1 MNAAKRFGRLR
12 RSAVVF
18 AFAWPWT
25 AQAAEAAETWI
36 RARTDHFDLFTN
48 TSAAEAR
55 QAASALEQ
63 FRRVLAR
70 LLPPARPGPAAPVV
84 VLAFRDASSFEPVV
98 PLHEGE
104 PRGADGF
111 FQGGTGRRYIAANL
125 GTNRADRY
133 DPLYHEWAH
142 LALNESLPAQ
152 PAWVGEGLAEV
163 YSAWRPLQDAAVVG
177 LSRPEHL
184 RTLASRGLIPL
195 EALLRADYTSDL
207 YNKPR
212 QRDTFYAQ
220 AWAFAH
226 QVVLGR
232 PDGPARLQD
241 YLVGLTR
248 GLDPVESFRRAF
260 AEDLGSAQARLVAYL
275 AAGPPA
281 ATWIPET
288 EPGAE
293 ITLTVDAPALAE
305 VEYVTGDLLL
315 HGGRVREARRHL
327 ARALTADPGF
337 VPAQQALAQ
346 VALRQARWDEARAHL
361 QAALA
366 EDPDSPVALFQFA
379 ETLAREAAYRSE
391 VLSDDDTARAVAAL
405 EKCVARAPYH
415 ADAVH
420 LLAQLKPAPLH
431 RRIPLLEAAF
441 RREPHRTAL
450 GITLAGLYSKAN
462 DLARSTATLLRA
474 REAARDEDM
483 RFLCTHLLGRV
494 TYVASVTAEARGT
507 LRSLECLAGG
517 GLTFLVETGH
527 SMLRLHAPSPRAAM
541 LYGPEGESLERDL
554 VCGSH
559 AEPVTAW
566 YKRAGDAERAGADGT
581 LLSLSFPELSL
592 AAP

>member
-1 MNAAKRFGRLR
+1 
-12 RSAVVF
+12 V
-18 AFAWPWT
+18 
-25 AQAAEAAETWI
+25 
-36 RARTDHFDLFTN
+36 
-48 TSAAEAR
+48 
-55 QAASALEQ
+55 
-63 FRRVLAR
+63 
-70 LLPPARPGPAAPVV
+70 
-84 VLAFRDASSFEPVV
+84 
-98 PLHEGE
+98 
-104 PRGADGF
+104 
-111 FQGGTGRRYIAANL
+111 
-125 GTNRADRY
+125 
-133 DPLYHEWAH
+133 
-142 LALNESLPAQ
+142 
-152 PAWVGEGLAEV
+152 
-163 YSAWRPLQDAAVVG
+163 
-177 LSRPEHL
+177 
-184 RTLASRGLIPL
+184 PL

-212 QRDTFYAQ
+212 QRDAFYAQ

-260 AEDLGSAQARLVAYL
+260 AEDLGSAQARLVAYV

-281 ATWIPET
+281 AAWTPQT
-288 EPGAE
+288 ELGAE
-293 ITLTVDAPALAE
+293 ITLTVDAPAPAE
-305 VEYVTGDLLL
+305 VEYVMGDLLL

-327 ARALTADPGF
+327 ARALAADPGF

-379 ETLAREAAYRSE
+379 ETLAREAAHRSE

-507 LRSLECLAGG
+507 LRSLECLPGG

-559 AEPVTAW
+559 AEPVMAW
-566 YKRAGDAERAGADGT
+566 YKHEGDAERAGLDGT
-581 LLSLSFPELSL
+581 LLSLSFPELAL